1 MLRAFASAMAGAMVA
16 TVFISAHVAYDQL
29 AREGRIHR
37 NSSTEVLKVHATVHA
52 RIDVALSQPDLPDMG
67 VPSPGPRIITIDP
80 DGRVR
85 PA

>member
-1 MLRAFASAMAGAMVA
+1 MLRAFASVMATAMVA

-29 AREGRIHR
+29 AHEARINR
-37 NSSTEVLKVHATVHA
+37 NASTEVLKVHATLHA
-52 RIDVALSQPDLPDMG
+52 RIDIALSQPDLPEMG

-85 PA
+85 SV